1 MTPEA
6 FKILKILF
14 VSFKSTAL
22 QHTISY
28 SRQRYLKQDEGKKL
42 YWKLMLSAQMN
53 RSVMYACCKHGE
65 KEIF

>member
-6 FKILKILF
+6 FKIIKILF

-28 SRQRYLKQDEGKKL
+28 SCQCYLKQDVGKKL
-42 YWKLMLSAQMN
+42 YWKWMLPAQKN
-53 RSVMYACCKHGE
+53 RSVMFARC
-65 KEIF
+65 